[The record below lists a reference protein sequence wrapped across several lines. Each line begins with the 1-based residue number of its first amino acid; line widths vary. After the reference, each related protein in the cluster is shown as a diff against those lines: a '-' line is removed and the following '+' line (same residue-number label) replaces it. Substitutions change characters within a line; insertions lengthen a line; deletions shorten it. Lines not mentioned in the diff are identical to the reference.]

1 MGRDA
6 LGRHGSSG
14 VGRRVRRSWRRLAAW
29 AGAGL
34 ATVTL
39 ASCSVFDGGSTG
51 TTSVSVFHLH
61 VGDCLVT
68 PKKIQ
73 AQLTTVQQVP
83 CTTPH
88 TLEVYALVRDHGGST
103 FPTAEALDTFANAS
117 CLDRFAS
124 YVGVPYRE
132 SSLFFTYL
140 LPSVRSWA
148 AGDRTVVCLA
158 ETTGRPLRQSVKGS
172 KL

>member
-1 MGRDA
+1 MRRGAHRRRASPGVSRDSRRW
-6 LGRHGSSG
+6 RHRLSAGAAT
-14 VGRRVRRSWRRLAAW
+14 VLAA
-29 AGAGL
+29 
-34 ATVTL
+34 VTL
-39 ASCSVFDGGSTG
+39 ASCSVFGGGSKG
-51 TTSVSVFHLH
+51 STSVSVFDLH
-61 VGDCLVT
+61 IGDCLVT
-68 PKKIQ
+68 PKQIQ
-73 AQLTTVQQVP
+73 AQLTNVQQVP

-103 FPTAEALDTFANAS
+103 FPTANALDTFANAS

-124 YVGVPYRE
+124 YVGVPYRQ

-148 AGDRTVVCLA
+148 AGDRTVVCVA
-158 ETTGRPLRQSVKGS
+158 ETTGPPLRQSVKGS

>member
-1 MGRDA
+1 MRRDEPTGGA
-6 LGRHGSSG
+6 A
-14 VGRRVRRSWRRLAAW
+14 GRRWRRLAAW
-29 AGAGL
+29 AGTGL
-34 ATVTL
+34 ASLAL
-39 ASCSVFDGGSTG
+39 ASCSVFGGGSKG
-51 TTSVSVFHLH
+51 TTSVSVFDLH

-73 AQLTTVQQVP
+73 AQLSNVERVP
-83 CTTPH
+83 CSTPH
-88 TLEVYALVRDHGGST
+88 PLEVYALVHDHGGST
-103 FPTAEALDTFANAS
+103 YPTAKAIDAFANAS

-124 YVGVPYRE
+124 YVGVPYRQ

-148 AGDRTVVCLA
+148 AGDRTVVCVA
-158 ETTGRPLRQSVKGS
+158 ETTGQPLRQSVKGS